1 MTTVVTVLYIGTLFL
16 GLFLWSNWK
25 KSSELGYRSARSRF
39 VYVATQTREGGKILL
54 CICLVILAIWGFVV
68 ILDLILDQLIGL
80 IPSDID
86 LATPKLP
93 EH

>member
-1 MTTVVTVLYIGTLFL
+1 MTTVITVLYIGTLFL

-25 KSSELGYRSARSRF
+25 KSSELGYRSVRSRF
-39 VYVATQTREGGKILL
+39 MYVAIQAQAGGKILL
-54 CICLVILAIWGFVV
+54 YICLVILAIWGFVV
-68 ILDLILDQLIGL
+68 ILDLILDQLIRL